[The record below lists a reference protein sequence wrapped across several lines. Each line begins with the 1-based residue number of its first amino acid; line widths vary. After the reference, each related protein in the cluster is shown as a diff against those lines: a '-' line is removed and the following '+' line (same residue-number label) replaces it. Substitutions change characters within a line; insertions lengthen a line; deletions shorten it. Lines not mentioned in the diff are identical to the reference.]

1 LNDVKAPTGENRAD
15 AMGENLPVLLLHV
28 LETLCPLPKI
38 QLSDRCD
45 VEHAKQEE
53 EPAQSLASRR
63 EFLEK
68 LVAHLQYG
76 CGKIYMRR

>member
-1 LNDVKAPTGENRAD
+1 MPTSKD
-15 AMGENLPVLLLHV
+15 PV
-28 LETLCPLPKI
+28 
-38 QLSDRCD
+38 SDRCD
-45 VEHAKQEE
+45 VERAKREE